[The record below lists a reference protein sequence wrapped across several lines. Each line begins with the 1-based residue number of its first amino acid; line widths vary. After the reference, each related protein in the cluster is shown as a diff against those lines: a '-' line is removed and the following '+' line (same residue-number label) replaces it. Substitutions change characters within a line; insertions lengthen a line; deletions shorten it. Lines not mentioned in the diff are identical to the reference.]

1 MELIAIVKKAKAKDE
16 AAMNEL
22 IKKFTPFIL
31 KMVGNIYIK
40 GYDRNDLIQMG
51 YLTIIKA
58 VESYNLSSNTSF
70 VAYVTNAIRNNY
82 FYEIRKVSKG
92 NFDDSYEK
100 LVEEGEYFNSSN
112 REESIEEVLLKKEQ
126 KEKLKKILKGLSK
139 EQLELLT
146 FSYGGGHG
154 ALKEYSRIKGIKYVT
169 MQKRRKKL
177 LELLNFLFNKD

>member
-1 MELIAIVKKAKAKDE
+1 MDLITLVKNAKAKDE
-16 AAMNEL
+16 AAMNEI

-58 VESYNLSSNTSF
+58 VENYKLSSNASF
-70 VAYVTNAIRNNY
+70 VAYVTSAIRNNY

-100 LVEEGEYFNSSN
+100 LVEEGEYFNTGN
-112 REESIEEVLLKKEQ
+112 REDSIEETLLRKEQ
-126 KEKLKKILKGLSK
+126 KEKLKKLLKTLPK
-139 EQLELLT
+139 EQLELLS

-177 LELLNFLFNKD
+177 LELLKFLFNKE